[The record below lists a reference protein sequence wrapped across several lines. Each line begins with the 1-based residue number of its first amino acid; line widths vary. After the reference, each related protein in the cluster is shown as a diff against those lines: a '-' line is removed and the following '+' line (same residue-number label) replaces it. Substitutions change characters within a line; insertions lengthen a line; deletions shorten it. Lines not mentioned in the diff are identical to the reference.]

1 MSAASS
7 GVIVGKASYILV
19 GAIIGVRTSGM
30 WMVVMCDAVVDHLGG
45 DAARQGVE
53 RRLRGHV
60 GREARRVGLHADR
73 ADVDDVAALAALARL
88 RIAGSRLRIS
98 RSAPK

>member
-30 WMVVMCDAVVDHLGG
+30 WIVVMLTLSSTISEATQRDQASS
-45 DAARQGVE
+45 AAF
-53 RRLRGHV
+53 
-60 GREARRVGLHADR
+60 EAT
-73 ADVDDVAALAALARL
+73 
-88 RIAGSRLRIS
+88 
-98 RSAPK
+98 